1 MVDDLGADPCL
12 AAVQCVQAMGQR
24 AFVLQNRL
32 AAAYEPA
39 RNKVDA
45 RGRGAGQVHFVAIH
59 TPGSDLRPGGGV
71 VIPGQQV
78 VYDSLVGQCSCA
90 IK

>member
-1 MVDDLGADPCL
+1 MVVDDLGADPCL

-45 RGRGAGQVHFVAIH
+45 RGRGAGQVHS
-59 TPGSDLRPGGGV
+59 TPQA
-71 VIPGQQV
+71 VISGPEE
-78 VYDSLVGQCSCA
+78 A
-90 IK
+90 

>member
-1 MVDDLGADPCL
+1 MVDDLGADPGL

-24 AFVLQNRL
+24 AFVPQNRL

-45 RGRGAGQVHFVAIH
+45 RGRGAVRYTSSPS
-59 TPGSDLRPGGGV
+59 TPQA
-71 VIPGQQV
+71 VISGPEE
-78 VYDSLVGQCSCA
+78 A
-90 IK
+90 